1 MNNLTDEHL
10 PPNNE
15 VEKCKKGTFDKK
27 IIYIIVDSIDL
38 PPAALDPKYLLE
50 ENDERTDDLGP

>member
-10 PPNNE
+10 HFHSPQFR
-15 VEKCKKGTFDKK
+15 CKKGTFDKK